1 MNAWLRGAD
10 SQLRPERSRR
20 REEAETLEASGSS
33 ASLPR
38 RLPRFTTFLGCLLL
52 ATAVTAS
59 AHRLDE
65 YLQATRV
72 AVATNRIDVSIDL
85 TPGVA
90 VVSNVLAEIDTN
102 HDAQLSKSER
112 QAYVGRLLND
122 LRAELN
128 GQHLKLTLVE
138 STFPTIPEMKDGLG
152 IIRVKASAAIG
163 ALPPGTHTFTL
174 TNGHLPTISVYL
186 VNALVP
192 KDRVIQIKKQT
203 RDELQKSYQ
212 LQFAVNPAARSRL
225 NDLPTR
231 RLTAD

>member
-1 MNAWLRGAD
+1 MKA
-10 SQLRPERSRR
+10 QLI
-20 REEAETLEASGSS
+20 
-33 ASLPR
+33 
-38 RLPRFTTFLGCLLL
+38 GCLLL
-52 ATAVTAS
+52 ATTAS

-102 HDAQLSKSER
+102 HDAQLSESER

-122 LRAELN
+122 LRAELD

-138 STFPTIPEMKDGLG
+138 ATFPTIAEMKDGLG
-152 IIRVKASAAIG
+152 IIRVKASVAID

-174 TNGHLPTISVYL
+174 TNGHLPKISVYL

-203 RDELQKSYQ
+203 RDELQKDYR
-212 LQFAVNPAARSRL
+212 LQFTVIAKPR
-225 NDLPTR
+225 
-231 RLTAD
+231 